1 MVSNFWEICCNV
13 FVSQNATVGSLVIQ
27 VRATDQDI
35 GINGAVRYRILK
47 DGLGNW
53 QTFTIDQ
60 TTGAILLQKPLDRER
75 QKLYEVSQF
84 LSLLFPSKI
93 LYKIFYSWVCKNCS
107 T

>member
-1 MVSNFWEICCNV
+1 METIHWRFKHKTEDSHQTLFCLILIY
-13 FVSQNATVGSLVIQ
+13 FVSPSENVTIKVPENGTVGSLVIQ

-47 DGLGNW
+47 DTLGHW

-75 QKLYEVSQF
+75 QKLYEV
-84 LSLLFPSKI
+84 
-93 LYKIFYSWVCKNCS
+93 
-107 T
+107 

>member
-1 MVSNFWEICCNV
+1 M
-13 FVSQNATVGSLVIQ
+13 IQ

-47 DGLGNW
+47 DSLGNW

-75 QKLYEVSQF
+75 QKLYEVSPLTPYF
-84 LSLLFPSKI
+84 FGN
-93 LYKIFYSWVCKNCS
+93 F
-107 T
+107 